1 MRRGERVGSG
11 SNADLVLLNGGL
23 ETLEAL
29 GVLIVGPDKDV
40 LLAGGH
46 GERPNAGHDV
56 AHDLARLEDVDE
68 PAVLRLE
75 LAVPVDLGVVELEGA
90 VALGDLDVQVVGAG
104 QDFVLERPELGVGA
118 DIVDLVDDGLDLGV
132 LIEQDLGYEVLVG
145 EIVITK
151 VEMRWVPS
159 VVISHVTT
167 RGSGKGGAE
176 RERRTYMARDIEA
189 GGDLVVE
196 IFGENG
202 THHIACNSQIR
213 LRKRAAWTV
222 PYGSSS
228 SRNQGGVHRGRRS
241 GPSSQRPP

>member
-1 MRRGERVGSG
+1 MEAARRRGERVGSG

-167 RGSGKGGAE
+167 KGSGKGG
-176 RERRTYMARDIEA
+176 
-189 GGDLVVE
+189 
-196 IFGENG
+196 
-202 THHIACNSQIR
+202 
-213 LRKRAAWTV
+213 
-222 PYGSSS
+222 
-228 SRNQGGVHRGRRS
+228 RS
-241 GPSSQRPP
+241 GSDAPTWPAILKPVGISSWRSSGRMELITSPATVRFG